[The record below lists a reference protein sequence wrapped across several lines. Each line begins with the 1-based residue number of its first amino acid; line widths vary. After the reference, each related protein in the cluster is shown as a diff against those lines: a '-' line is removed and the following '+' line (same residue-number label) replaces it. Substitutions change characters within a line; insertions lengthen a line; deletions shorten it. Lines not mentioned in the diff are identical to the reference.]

1 MALGRIN
8 ILIIVIF
15 LMHEHGIL
23 FSIVSSISLSV
34 LYSFLSIG
42 LSCPWLNL
50 FLNSLFFLMELKMG
64 LFS

>member
-23 FSIVSSISLSV
+23 FSIVSSISLSM

-42 LSCPWLNL
+42 FSCPWLNL
-50 FLNSLFFLMELKMG
+50 FLNGLFFLMEL
-64 LFS
+64 